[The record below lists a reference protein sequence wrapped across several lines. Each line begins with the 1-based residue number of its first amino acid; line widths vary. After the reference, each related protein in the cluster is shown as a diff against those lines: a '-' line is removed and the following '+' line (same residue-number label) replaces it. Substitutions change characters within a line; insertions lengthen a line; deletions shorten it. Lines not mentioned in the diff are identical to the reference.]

1 MSPYGYNDGFLLCLI
16 EYEFPFPGVCL
27 WRSVAT
33 ATSWSSTP
41 HLWLE
46 SRPSWEW
53 YVNVS
58 DQCTKYD
65 EKRWRLNTKLKQR
78 DSTKKTTWFILTCD
92 GKADPLE
99 RGIFCWMLN
108 RKNYEHKK
116 LFWETF
122 KTISPVFLLSPRVVY
137 FAGWSIR
144 KIMDMKDW
152 KLYRCWTNAGKG
164 PFLVAGA

>member
-1 MSPYGYNDGFLLCLI
+1 MAIMMDFSYVCLNMN
-16 EYEFPFPGVCL
+16 FFFPGVCL
-27 WRSVAT
+27 WPSVAT

-65 EKRWRLNTKLKQR
+65 ENRWRLNTTLKKKR
-78 DSTKKTTWFILTCD
+78 HNSPKKTIRDPPLTCD

-99 RGIFCWMLN
+99 SGIFCCMIN
-108 RKNYEHKK
+108 QKNYGYEK

-122 KTISPVFLLSPRVVY
+122 KIILAKSLFITESGISWIWRTENYINVEKMPERDLFCRKEP
-137 FAGWSIR
+137 WSG
-144 KIMDMKDW
+144 
-152 KLYRCWTNAGKG
+152 C
-164 PFLVAGA
+164 